1 MSSTTI
7 AWLLLLL
14 AGLLEIVWAVGLKY
28 SQGFTKLW
36 PSVITIIAMIAS
48 MILLARAVKVLPVG
62 TAYAVWVGIGM
73 GGTVIAGAFF
83 FGESLSMPKLASMV
97 LILAGIA
104 GLKLSSGA

>member
-1 MSSTTI
+1 MSTTTI

-62 TAYAVWVGIGM
+62 TAYAVWVGIG
-73 GGTVIAGAFF
+73 ALGAAVLGIVLFNEARNPARLMF
-83 FGESLSMPKLASMV
+83 VAMLLVSIIGVKLT
-97 LILAGIA
+97 
-104 GLKLSSGA
+104 SSS